1 MIRHEKSRIF
11 GYEKDVLYTMYAFSH
26 TTARIFTNSRFVENK
41 DTVRRHFLRKRKEK
55 KENEIMC
62 EREREREKER

>member
-1 MIRHEKSRIF
+1 MC
-11 GYEKDVLYTMYAFSH
+11 AFSH

-55 KENEIMC
+55 KENEIMR
-62 EREREREKER
+62 EREREREREMNENNVEIKNVKKR